1 MMTKCIFWVD
11 YPFNPQDI
19 MCGVLE
25 CDSLFQTCSEII
37 KIYNYGEKFVRE
49 AVNTAVSANK
59 DIPREACMMPT
70 SYMNTAQL

>member
-1 MMTKCIFWVD
+1 
-11 YPFNPQDI
+11 

-49 AVNTAVSANK
+49 TVNTAVSANK
-59 DIPREACMMPT
+59 DIPCEACMMPT
-70 SYMNTAQL
+70 SYMNTAQLWSVLVMNLI